1 MCCVSHCWK
10 WQHALPASQWSEA
23 TMCISIFG
31 RLAEDGETLNCM
43 RETTNRRDPFSVAV
57 IVVVVENLASFSQ
70 AKRNDYLL
78 CK

>member
-1 MCCVSHCWK
+1 
-10 WQHALPASQWSEA
+10 
-23 TMCISIFG
+23 MCISIFG